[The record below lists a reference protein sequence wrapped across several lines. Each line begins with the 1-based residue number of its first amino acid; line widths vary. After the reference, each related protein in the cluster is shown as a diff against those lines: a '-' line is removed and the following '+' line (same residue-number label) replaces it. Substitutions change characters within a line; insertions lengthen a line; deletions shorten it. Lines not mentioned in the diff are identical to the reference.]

1 MKKLILLINLF
12 VGIVIS
18 LHSQTPPSYI
28 PTNGLVA
35 WYPFNGNANDESG
48 NSNNGTVNGA
58 VLTTDRNNN
67 SNKAYYFSSSGCG
80 TYISANINTSSIVS
94 GLTISI
100 WVSRVGNGCLGPRIF
115 EFGNTNGPGL
125 AQWTWDNANGTNI
138 GSTTSNSTAVTTTF
152 NPVANNVWTN
162 LVYTN
167 DGSFGKVY
175 QDGVLIKTITS
186 SGNPILSGNVSFGRM
201 NHPSY
206 DAFNGKLDDIGIWNR
221 ALSNSEVTQIYNAV
235 LPSSISNYNCYFSN
249 NTIVNK
255 WQSVNETNLK
265 LYSVQRSIDGNNFI
279 SIGNVDAKGASS
291 YIFTDVQLPDVSSL
305 YYRLEILDKDGKIS
319 YSPIVSIMPNRKSSI
334 LLSPNPTYDLTSL
347 QVKSS
352 RVKEEI
358 QIIIFNQLGD
368 RLIQQ
373 NKSIFNGENSIPLNL
388 EKLQPGVY
396 FLQVS
401 NNFRNEILK
410 FIKN

>member
-1 MKKLILLINLF
+1 M
-12 VGIVIS
+12 S
-18 LHSQTPPSYI
+18 LHSQTPPSYV

-67 SNKAYYFSSSGCG
+67 SNKAYYFSSSGCA
-80 TYISANINTSSIVS
+80 TYIGANINTSSIVS

-100 WVSRVGNGCLGPRIF
+100 WVCRVGNGCLGPRIF
-115 EFGNTNGPGL
+115 EFGNNPTVNNGPGI
-125 AQWTWDNANGTNI
+125 AQWTWDNINGTNI
-138 GSTTSNSTAVTTTF
+138 GSTTSNGTAVTTTF

-167 DGSFGKVY
+167 DGSLGKVY

-206 DAFNGKLDDIGIWNR
+206 DAFNGKLDDIAIWNR
-221 ALSNSEVTQIYNAV
+221 ALSNSEVTQIYNSV
-235 LPSSISNYNCYFSN
+235 LPSSITNHNCYFSN

-265 LYSVQRSIDGNNFI
+265 LYSVQRSSDGNNFV
-279 SIGNVDAKGASS
+279 SIGNINAKGIGS
-291 YIFTDVQLPDVSSL
+291 YSFTDFQLPNASSL
-305 YYRLEILDKDGKIS
+305 YYRLEILENDGKKS
-319 YSPIVSIMPNRKSSI
+319 YSPIVSINPNRKSSL
-334 LLSPNPTYDLTSL
+334 LLSPNPTYGLTSL
-347 QVKSS
+347 QVNSS
-352 RVKEEI
+352 RAKEEI
-358 QIIIFNQLGD
+358 QITVFNQLGNK
-368 RLIQQ
+368 LIQQ
-373 NKSIFNGENSIPLNL
+373 TKVISIGENSIPLSL
-388 EKLQPGVY
+388 EVLQTGVY

-401 NNFRNEILK
+401 NLFRTETIMFNK
-410 FIKN
+410 K